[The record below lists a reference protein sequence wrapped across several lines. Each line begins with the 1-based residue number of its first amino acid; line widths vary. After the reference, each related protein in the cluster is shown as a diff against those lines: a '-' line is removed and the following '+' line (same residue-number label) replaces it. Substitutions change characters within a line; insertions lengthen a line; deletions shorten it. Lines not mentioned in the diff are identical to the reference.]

1 MVLRQRSAFYPHQL
15 LGSDLIVERLQTAV
29 FIKPGLGKTPTAL
42 DAIVRLRPRRTLVV
56 APAQVVETKV
66 WSRETALWSHLCHL
80 CVTEILGDEGKR
92 DMFLMLGSDIE
103 VVSYDLFMWLTEN
116 CKSDRYDSIIF
127 DELSKMKHPGT
138 KRFKR
143 MKAWTKNMTIRIG
156 LTGSPMGNH
165 WADVWGEMYAV
176 AGEKP
181 LGPTKEK
188 YLETYFKQV
197 PRGERYTWELRGDG
211 SNEQIAARVRPYA
224 FSIKKP
230 KGIVIPEVIP
240 VELPLELPARLREQE
255 ARLRREF
262 ETELDSGTALMALNQ
277 SKLAAQIRQFASGA
291 IYTGETGD
299 TSQWEVLHDR
309 KIEALRNVVE
319 EMQGEP
325 IIVFTWFKHEA
336 QRLIDTFDAF
346 VMGRHADKEATVD
359 LWNARKIPMLV
370 LHPQGSGHGL
380 NLQFGSSSV
389 FWFSLPWSRELFDQG
404 NGRVARLGQ
413 PDQYV
418 TAYVPLAGPIDRRIW
433 SAVMRKGEDEKW
445 LEERVQ
451 LG

>member
-1 MVLRQRSAFYPHQL
+1 
-15 LGSDLIVERLQTAV
+15 
-29 FIKPGLGKTPTAL
+29 
-42 DAIVRLRPRRTLVV
+42 
-56 APAQVVETKV
+56 
-66 WSRETALWSHLCHL
+66 
-80 CVTEILGDEGKR
+80 VTEIEGLEKAR
-92 DMFLMLGSDIE
+92 DLSLMLGSEIE
-103 VVSYDLFMWLTEN
+103 VISYDLFMWLTEN
-116 CKSDRYDSIIF
+116 TKPDRYDAIIF

-143 MKAWTKNMTIRIG
+143 MKAWTKKIEIRIG

-165 WADVWGEMYAV
+165 WTDVWGEMYTV

-197 PRGERYTWELRGDG
+197 PRGERYIWELRDDG
-211 SNEQIAARVRPYA
+211 SDNNIISRIRPYA

-230 KGIVIPEVIP
+230 PGIVIPETITVELP
-240 VELPLELPARLREQE
+240 VELPQRLREQE

-262 ETELDSGTALMALNQ
+262 ETELDSGTSLMALNQ

-299 TSQWEVLHDR
+299 TSRWEVLHD
-309 KIEALRNVVE
+309 KKVEALRNIVE

-325 IIVFTWFKHEA
+325 LIVFTWFKHEA
-336 QRLIDTFDAF
+336 RRLSQEFDAF
-346 VMGRHADKEATVD
+346 IMGEHADKLSTVD

-380 NLQFGSSSV
+380 NLQKGSSSV
-389 FWFSLPWSRELFDQG
+389 FWFTLPWSRELYDQG
-404 NGRVARLGQ
+404 NGRLARLGQ
-413 PDQYV
+413 PDPFV
-418 TAYVPLAGPIDRRIW
+418 TSYIPLAGPIDRRVW
-433 SAVMRKGEDEKW
+433 SAVMRKGENEK
-445 LEERVQ
+445 LLTDGVRVE
-451 LG
+451 